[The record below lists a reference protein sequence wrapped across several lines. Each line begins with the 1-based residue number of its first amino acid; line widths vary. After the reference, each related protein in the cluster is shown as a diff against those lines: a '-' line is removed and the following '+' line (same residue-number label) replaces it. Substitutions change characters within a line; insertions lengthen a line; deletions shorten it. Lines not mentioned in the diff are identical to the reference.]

1 VTLTTLAPPAK
12 ETTSGSTAAPRS
24 GGRGGR
30 IAVIDGLR
38 LLAAVAVAFYHFS
51 GSERVGEAWGGAT
64 AHLFP
69 TLGRFSAYGFLGVE
83 LFFMISGFVICMSA
97 WGRPLGDF
105 ARSRITRLFPAYWPA
120 VLITTAVVALWPVAT
135 TRLPA
140 DQVILNLTMLNN
152 PLNVPNVDD
161 VYWTLWQE
169 ARFYLLF
176 GVVLVWRGLSLR
188 RALIFG
194 YGWLIAGVF
203 TIRGGVPILGTIL
216 QPAFA
221 PLFVAGMAFYLIHR
235 FGGDL
240 KLWGLV
246 GLSYALSLHNVSGR
260 IDDDART
267 NHYHLSHVPGF
278 GLITAFF
285 LIMGVIAMGWTARV
299 RWRWLTTA
307 GLLTYPFYLLHQ
319 SVGWAL
325 IHGLRDLRPRKLT
338 LVLVILIMLVAAWLL
353 HRLVEKP
360 LARVLKRKLA
370 ESSAHLR
377 THAAGARPRRAA
389 AQSAPA
395 QSAPAQSAPES
406 PS

>member
-1 VTLTTLAPPAK
+1 
-12 ETTSGSTAAPRS
+12 
-24 GGRGGR
+24 
-30 IAVIDGLR
+30 
-38 LLAAVAVAFYHFS
+38 
-51 GSERVGEAWGGAT
+51 
-64 AHLFP
+64 
-69 TLGRFSAYGFLGVE
+69 
-83 LFFMISGFVICMSA
+83 
-97 WGRPLGDF
+97 
-105 ARSRITRLFPAYWPA
+105 
-120 VLITTAVVALWPVAT
+120 
-135 TRLPA
+135 
-140 DQVILNLTMLNN
+140 
-152 PLNVPNVDD
+152 
-161 VYWTLWQE
+161 
-169 ARFYLLF
+169 
-176 GVVLVWRGLSLR
+176 
-188 RALIFG
+188 
-194 YGWLIAGVF
+194 
-203 TIRGGVPILGTIL
+203 
-216 QPAFA
+216 
-221 PLFVAGMAFYLIHR
+221 
-235 FGGDL
+235 
-240 KLWGLV
+240 
-246 GLSYALSLHNVSGR
+246 
-260 IDDDART
+260 
-267 NHYHLSHVPGF
+267 VPGF